1 MQLVVEGTAQFR
13 RIISV
18 GIDGH
23 VYILGPDQAIRTV
36 ADWGGRRKSECHWDE
51 TNQVIVDKPYPL
63 TPEELAAKDK
73 PTMAEEI
80 EALKRHL
87 DELECRTATPVEPK

>member
-1 MQLVVEGTAQFR
+1 MQHLVVKGQGQFR

-18 GIDGH
+18 GVDGH
-23 VYILGPDQAIRTV
+23 QYTLGPDQAIRTI

-80 EALKRHL
+80 EALKERIAK
-87 DELECRTATPVEPK
+87 LEGPI